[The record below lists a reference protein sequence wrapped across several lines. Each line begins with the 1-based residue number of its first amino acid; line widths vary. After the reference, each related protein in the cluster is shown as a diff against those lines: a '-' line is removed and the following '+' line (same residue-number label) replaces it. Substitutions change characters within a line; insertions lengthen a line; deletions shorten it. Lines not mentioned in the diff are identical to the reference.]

1 MADKE
6 QKTKSLLLDEYIY
19 EALVNSTGEA
29 NLDKVIEDL
38 LLEAL
43 GSKLE
48 RYGREILRFEQ
59 KYGMTF
65 SEFDKSWVADQ
76 VEEKHSYEV
85 ESDFIDWEILEMEKK
100 ELISTLAKLRG
111 KGSK

>member
-6 QKTKSLLLDEYIY
+6 HTTKSLLLDKYIY
-19 EALVNSTGEA
+19 EALVSSTGEA
-29 NLDKVIEDL
+29 NLEKVIEDL

-43 GSKLE
+43 ESKLE
-48 RYGREILRFEQ
+48 RYGREILKFEK
-59 KYGMTF
+59 KYGMSF

-76 VEEKHSYEV
+76 IEEKYGYEV
-85 ESDFIDWEILEMEKK
+85 ESDFIDWEMLEMEKK
-100 ELISTLAKLRG
+100 ELIVTLAKLRS

>member
-19 EALVNSTGEA
+19 VALVNSTGEA

-43 GSKLE
+43 ESKLE

-76 VEEKHSYEV
+76 IEEKHSYEV
-85 ESDFIDWEILEMEKK
+85 ESDFIDWEMLEMEKK
-100 ELISTLAKLRG
+100 DLLKVLSRIKG
-111 KGSK
+111 KK